1 MKRFFNKLQKDVF
14 PAIDAETIFEIDN
27 SNLRNIFNVSAIV
40 LVLQTVAL
48 SVFAII
54 NHSRLGDPQVLSSIF
69 NVGVSI
75 PLFMLVMFISG
86 RIRRSENYVRSH
98 HRGVVTF
105 VTVFAAI
112 FLIWGMFASTNSI
125 IRGEQILTF
134 FTVQLCV
141 VLFVRLRPIVST
153 ILLLATYVGFFLFL
167 ELFFRHGMLNPYNYM
182 MHVVLSIAGAIV
194 NYHLTVSNIA
204 KKNQIRKLNESLSQI
219 ANHDSLTRL
228 KNRHALNEDIPD
240 YLGGEVCV
248 CMMDINKFK
257 SINDTFGHQK
267 GDEVLCHVSEVL
279 LGNFPD
285 KYIYRYGGDEFLVI
299 YPEATTDTIDNTM
312 RNVNE
317 RLARYRLD
325 LSDNRLGCAY
335 GCVSGSVT
343 SQGELIALIASAD
356 AALYQQKK
364 NTLYQQSS
372 YS

>member
-1 MKRFFNKLQKDVF
+1 MKQFFNKIKNDVF
-14 PAIDAETIFEIDN
+14 PKIDAETIFEIDN
-27 SNLRNIFNVSAIV
+27 SNLKNIFNVSAIV
-40 LVLQTVAL
+40 MVFQMIAL
-48 SVFAII
+48 TVFAII
-54 NHSRLGDPQVLSSIF
+54 NHSRLGDPQVLSSVL

-86 RIRRSENYVRSH
+86 RMRRSENYVRSH

-167 ELFFRHGMLNPYNYM
+167 ELFFRHGMLNPYNYL

-267 GDEVLCHVSEVL
+267 GDEVLRHVS
-279 LGNFPD
+279 
-285 KYIYRYGGDEFLVI
+285 EFLVI
-299 YPEATTDTIDNTM
+299 YPEATTDTIDSTM

-317 RLARYRLD
+317 RLARYRLG

>member
-1 MKRFFNKLQKDVF
+1 MKQFFNKIKNDVF
-14 PAIDAETIFEIDN
+14 PKIDAETIFEIDN
-27 SNLRNIFNVSAIV
+27 SNLKNIFNVSAIV

-54 NHSRLGDPQVLSSIF
+54 NHSRLGDPQVLSSVL

-86 RIRRSENYVRSH
+86 RMRRSENYVRSH

-167 ELFFRHGMLNPYNYM
+167 ELFFRHGMLNPYNYL

-257 SINDTFGHQK
+257 SINDTS
-267 GDEVLCHVSEVL
+267 VT
-279 LGNFPD
+279 
-285 KYIYRYGGDEFLVI
+285 RR
-299 YPEATTDTIDNTM
+299 AT
-312 RNVNE
+312 R
-317 RLARYRLD
+317 
-325 LSDNRLGCAY
+325 C
-335 GCVSGSVT
+335 SVT
-343 SQGELIALIASAD
+343 SPRCCSAIFRTNTSTATAAMNFWSFIRKPPPIRSIARCGTSTSVLHATASVFPTIGWAAPTAASA
-356 AALYQQKK
+356 AASLLRV
-364 NTLYQQSS
+364 N
-372 YS
+372 